1 MAKQDIII
9 SIQLKGAEGAS
20 KSTDQ
25 LSNATKKLSDL
36 QRQEAIEVAKVNEQI
51 KIQRD
56 INTAAAKSSLG
67 LANATGLTAKQ
78 MKASRAQSGLNNAI
92 LLETG
97 RLASDA
103 SYGFTAIAN
112 NLSQVV
118 TLFSSFAKTAGGVG
132 ASLKQLGASLIGTG
146 GLLIALQLIISFGP
160 QIFDFFA
167 RLLGATRELRDAMKG
182 AADTIKKQTGSFELY
197 TRTLQDGW
205 KSSEEMADA
214 TKMLKKEFPEY
225 IKLLEDA
232 GLSTEDL
239 MNGNKEAIKITKQ
252 YTQEIKRQA
261 MARQAAIKIEE
272 EAAKIIQVEVD
283 REVKAREEGF
293 TSIKDVQERLKV
305 SQAELQRVEEEQSGK
320 RFSQLTDLERKEK
333 IGIEGRIK
341 NYKKILELNQ
351 DEVDDAE
358 KTIDILMEFTDIQTK
373 ETKKGYGKRERDFK
387 QHLLDLE
394 KLEESYRQ
402 KAIDTEMMTSDEIID
417 QEEKNAKN
425 ELRIRVQ
432 SFKDKQKLR
441 LEEFEEDSELRETEA
456 LKNITDKRER
466 KKIQDKFINERISA
480 NDEYNESIRLAD
492 VEHGEVM
499 IQLEESFKTKRTQ
512 LQRKRFSDDEIEK
525 EKVEDLE
532 KKQLDSRAANLD
544 AIDEMGVKQAINT
557 RMRNLER
564 LREDEAIAKRNAET
578 AIEGTDVK
586 AQAELDLLD
595 LKRKIALEEQALEQ
609 DKFDFI
615 NEQYGKISDSLTQTF
630 GVTAHNQTVEIE
642 ERYNREM
649 EAAEGNA
656 ELQTQI
662 REKMEK
668 DKDKIARKQF
678 KIDKAA
684 KIGRALMDTYQSG
697 VLAFGSQLIPGD
709 PSSAV
714 RAPIAQAVTIAAG
727 LANVANIARQKYKGS
742 VSGGGG
748 TSGGAGAGLQIQA
761 PDFNVVGAS
770 QTSQLAQA
778 VTTQQEKPVKAFVVG
793 KDISTQQELDRN
805 ITNTASFG

>member
-25 LSNATKKLSDL
+25 LSNATKKLSEL

-56 INTAAAKSSLG
+56 INTAAAKSALG
-67 LANATGLTAKQ
+67 LADATGMTAKQ

-132 ASLKQLGASLIGTG
+132 ASLKQLAGSLIGTG

-167 RLLGATRELRDAMKG
+167 RLLGVTRELRDAMKG
-182 AADTIKKQTGSFELY
+182 AADTIKQQTGAFEIY
-197 TRTLQDGW
+197 TRTLQNGW

-225 IKLLEDA
+225 IKLLKDA

-239 MNGNKEAIKITKQ
+239 MSGNKEAIKITKE
-252 YTQEIKRQA
+252 YTKEIKRQA

-283 REVKAREEGF
+283 REVKAREEGYV
-293 TSIKDVQERLKV
+293 SVKDVQLRLKE
-305 SQAELQRVEEEQSGK
+305 SEQALADFNETIKDKSITQI
-320 RFSQLTDLERKEK
+320 TDLERRERRR
-333 IGIEGRIK
+333 IEGRIK
-341 NYKKILELNQ
+341 NLKDITELNQ

-373 ETKKGYGKRERDFK
+373 DTKKGYGKRERNFK
-387 QHLLDLE
+387 QHLLNLE

-402 KAIDTEMMTSDEIID
+402 KSIDTQMMTAEEIINE
-417 QEEKNAKN
+417 EEKNAIK
-425 ELRIRVQ
+425 ELDIRRDA
-432 SFKDKQKLR
+432 FIKKQQQR
-441 LEEFEEDSELRETEA
+441 LEEFKESTDNSEEIAKAEA
-456 LKNITDKRER
+456 EV
-466 KKIQDKFINERISA
+466 
-480 NDEYNESIRLAD
+480 NESIRLAQ
-492 VEHGEVM
+492 VEHDEVM
-499 IQLEESFKTKRTQ
+499 IQLTAAFNTKRTQ
-512 LQRKRFSDDEIEK
+512 LIRKRTEDDAKEQERADDILKQYLDGRIETQK
-525 EKVEDLE
+525 TFEEESNELYYN
-532 KKQLDSRAANLD
+532 ANENRIQQD
-544 AIDEMGVKQAINT
+544 MDF
-557 RMRNLER
+557 
-564 LREDEAIAKRNAET
+564 IAKRIELET
-578 AIEGTDVK
+578 EDV
-586 AQAELDLLD
+586 AV
-595 LKRKIALEEQALEQ
+595 R
-609 DKFDFI
+609 
-615 NEQYGKISDSLTQTF
+615 
-630 GVTAHNQTVEIE
+630 
-642 ERYNREM
+642 
-649 EAAEGNA
+649 A
-656 ELQTQI
+656 ELQSQFFALQDELRQNDLE
-662 REKMEK
+662 RELSAIEAKKNVNMEYVGFAEQTGSLLEK
-668 DKDKIARKQF
+668 LGNRS
-678 KIDKAA
+678 KA
-684 KIGRALMDTYQSG
+684 
-697 VLAFGSQLIPGD
+697 
-709 PSSAV
+709 
-714 RAPIAQAVTIAAG
+714 
-727 LANVANIARQKYKGS
+727 LANVALAVEKGAAIAKVIVSAQASIAAKTASANAIPAFLPPFGTPNPSFLMAQAEAKASNTRTKISAALSIANILASLIGKKGAPKDT
-742 VSGGGG
+742 SGGGG
-748 TSGGAGAGLQIQA
+748 TGGGINIQA

-778 VTTQQEKPVKAFVVG
+778 VTEQQAKPVKAFVVG

>member
-103 SYGFTAIAN
+103 SFGFTAIAN

-132 ASLKQLGASLIGTG
+132 ASLKQLAGSLIGTG

-182 AADTIKKQTGSFELY
+182 AADTIKQQTGSFEIY
-197 TRTLQDGW
+197 TRTLQNGW

-225 IKLLEDA
+225 IKLLKDA

-239 MNGNKEAIKITKQ
+239 KNKNEEAIRITKE
-252 YTQEIKRQA
+252 YTKQIKIQA

-272 EAAKIIQVEVD
+272 EAAKIIQVQVD

-293 TSIKDVQERLKV
+293 TSIKEVQQRLQV
-305 SQAELQRVEEEQSGK
+305 SQLELQRVEEEQSGK
-320 RFSQLTDLERKEK
+320 RFSQITDLERKEK
-333 IGIEGRIK
+333 RGIEGRIK
-341 NYKKILELNQ
+341 NLKKILELNQ
-351 DEVDDAE
+351 DEIDDSE

-373 ETKKGYGKRERDFK
+373 ETKKGYGKRERNFK
-387 QHLLDLE
+387 QHLLDLD
-394 KLEESYRQ
+394 KLEESFRQ
-402 KAIDTEMMTSDEIID
+402 KAVDTQMMTADEIIN
-417 QEEKNAKN
+417 QEEINAKA
-425 ELRIRVQ
+425 ELKIRVD
-432 SFKDKQKLR
+432 SFKAKQKLR
-441 LEEFEEDSELRETEA
+441 LDEFLETTEDA
-456 LKNITDKRER
+456 DER
-466 KKIQDKFINERISA
+466 KKA

-492 VEHGEVM
+492 
-499 IQLEESFKTKRTQ
+499 EESRQVTIELERAFNTKRTK
-512 LQRKRFSDDEIEK
+512 LTRKRTEDDAK
-525 EKVEDLE
+525 EQERIDDLE
-532 KKQLDSRAANLD
+532 RKQLDSRAANLD

-557 RMRNLER
+557 RIRNIESLK
-564 LREDEAIAKRNAET
+564 EDEARAKISVEKAV
-578 AIEGTDVK
+578 EGTDIK

-642 ERYNREM
+642 ERYNKEM

-656 ELQTQI
+656 ELQVKI

-709 PSSAV
+709 PTSAV
-714 RAPIAQAVTIAAG
+714 RAPIAQAIAIATG
-727 LANVANIARQKYKGS
+727 LANVANIARQKYQSSIGS
-742 VSGGGG
+742 GSSGTGGASGG
-748 TSGGAGAGLQIQA
+748 GLQIQA